1 MAEKQKKYEKPKNRK
16 GTILRLGRYMVQY
29 KYQVLLALGLT
40 VASNLLALMGPMLSG
55 YAIDAI
61 EPGVGRV
68 DFARVFYYA
77 ALMVLFYLVSSALSY
92 VLSVLM
98 IHISRKVVYKMR
110 EDVFTHLMELPVGY
124 FDTHQTG
131 DIISRISYD
140 IDTVN
145 TSLAND
151 LVQILTT
158 LITVVGAF
166 SMMVAISP
174 RLVLIFAFTVPLS
187 TLLTKLI
194 TGKTRPLFRLRS
206 RRLGELN
213 GFVEEMITGQK
224 TLKAYHQEENTIR
237 KFDAKNEEA
246 VEAYYR
252 AEYYGSVVGPTV
264 NFINNLSLTLV
275 SVFGA
280 LLFLAGKMRIG
291 SISSFIL
298 YSRKFSGPINEAA
311 NIMSELQSALAAA
324 ERVFN
329 MIDEPAETAD
339 GKNAAELGQV
349 RGDVR
354 LENVSFGYTKEQQI
368 IKNLNLRAPHG
379 KLIAIVGPTG
389 AGKTTLINLL
399 MRFYDVQ
406 EGHIFVDN
414 REIRDVTRASLRK
427 AYAMVLQDTWLFQ
440 GTVFENI
447 AYGRQGAALED
458 VVAAAKAAKI
468 HSYIMR
474 LPQGYDTVLTDEGTN
489 ISKGQK
495 QLLTIARA
503 MLLDAPMLIL
513 DEATSNVD
521 TRTEQQIQQA
531 MRKLMEHKTCFVIA
545 HRLSTI
551 QNADEILVV
560 NHGEIVE
567 QGTHGMLMEREG
579 FYYQLY
585 RAQFE

>member
-1 MAEKQKKYEKPKNRK
+1 MAEDQKKYEKPKNRK
-16 GTILRLGRYMVQY
+16 GVILRLGRYMMQY
-29 KYQVLLALGLT
+29 KFFLLSALILT
-40 VASNLLALMGPMLSG
+40 IGSNLLALMGPMLSG

-61 EPGVGRV
+61 EPGPGKVV
-68 DFARVFYYA
+68 FSRVFYYA
-77 ALMVLFYLVSSALSY
+77 GLMVLFYLFSSILSY
-92 VLSVLM
+92 ILSILM
-98 IHISRKVVYKMR
+98 IHISRKVVYQMR
-110 EDVFTHLMELPVGY
+110 NDVFVHLMELPVGY

-158 LITVVGAF
+158 FITVIGAF
-166 SMMVAISP
+166 AMMIAISP
-174 RLVLIFAFTVPLS
+174 KLVLIFAFTVPLS
-187 TLLTKLI
+187 ILLTKLI

-206 RRLGELN
+206 RKLGELN

-224 TLKAYHQEENTIR
+224 TLKAYHQEENTIQ
-237 KFDAKNEEA
+237 KFDERNAEA

-252 AEYYGSVVGPTV
+252 AEYYGSVVGPAV
-264 NFINNLSLTLV
+264 NFINNLSLAFI
-275 SVFGA
+275 SIFGA
-280 LLFLAGKMRIG
+280 LLFLAGQMSIG

-324 ERVFN
+324 ERVFY
-329 MIDEPAETAD
+329 MIDEPAEVSDRKEAVALSD
-339 GKNAAELGQV
+339 VK
-349 RGDVR
+349 GDVL
-354 LENVSFGYTKEQQI
+354 LENVNFGYTKEQMI
-368 IKNLNLRAPHG
+368 IKGLNLHAVPG
-379 KLIAIVGPTG
+379 KLVAIVGPTG

-406 EGHIFVDN
+406 SGHIEVDN
-414 REIRDVTRASLRK
+414 QEICHVTRSSLRK

-447 AYGRQGAALED
+447 AYGKQGATLEE
-458 VVAAAKAAKI
+458 VTNVAKAAKI
-468 HSYIMR
+468 HSYIKR
-474 LPQGYDTVLTDEGTN
+474 LPQGYGTILTDEGTN

-503 MLLDAPMLIL
+503 MLLNAPMLIL

-531 MRKLMEHKTCFVIA
+531 MRKLMENKTCFVIA
-545 HRLSTI
+545 HRL
-551 QNADEILVV
+551 
-560 NHGEIVE
+560 
-567 QGTHGMLMEREG
+567 
-579 FYYQLY
+579 
-585 RAQFE
+585 

>member
-1 MAEKQKKYEKPKNRK
+1 MAEDQKKYEKPKNRK
-16 GTILRLGRYMVQY
+16 GVILRLGRYMMQY
-29 KYQVLLALGLT
+29 KFFLLSALILT
-40 VASNLLALMGPMLSG
+40 IGSNLLALMGPMLSG

-61 EPGVGRV
+61 EPGPGKVV
-68 DFARVFYYA
+68 FSRVFYYA
-77 ALMVLFYLVSSALSY
+77 GLMVLFYLFSSILSY
-92 VLSVLM
+92 ILSILM
-98 IHISRKVVYKMR
+98 IHISRKVVYQMR
-110 EDVFTHLMELPVGY
+110 NDVFVHLMELPVGY

-158 LITVVGAF
+158 FITVIGAF
-166 SMMVAISP
+166 AMMIAISP
-174 RLVLIFAFTVPLS
+174 KLVLIFAFTVPLS
-187 TLLTKLI
+187 ILLTKLI

-206 RRLGELN
+206 RKLGELN

-224 TLKAYHQEENTIR
+224 TLKAYHQEENTIQ
-237 KFDAKNEEA
+237 KFDERNAEA

-252 AEYYGSVVGPTV
+252 AEYYGSVVGPAV
-264 NFINNLSLTLV
+264 NFINNLSLALI
-275 SVFGA
+275 SIFGA
-280 LLFLAGKMRIG
+280 LLFLAGQMRIG

-324 ERVFN
+324 ERVFY
-329 MIDEPAETAD
+329 MIDEPAEVSDRKEAVALSD
-339 GKNAAELGQV
+339 VK
-349 RGDVR
+349 GDVL
-354 LENVSFGYTKEQQI
+354 LENVNFGYTKEQMI
-368 IKNLNLRAPHG
+368 IKGLNLHAVPG
-379 KLIAIVGPTG
+379 KLVAIVGPTG

-406 EGHIFVDN
+406 SGHIEVDN
-414 REIRDVTRASLRK
+414 QEICHVTRSSLRK

-447 AYGRQGAALED
+447 AYGKQGATLEE
-458 VVAAAKAAKI
+458 VTNAAKAAKI
-468 HSYIMR
+468 HSYIKR
-474 LPQGYDTVLTDEGTN
+474 LPQGYDTILTDEGTN

-503 MLLDAPMLIL
+503 MLLNAPMLIL

-531 MRKLMEHKTCFVIA
+531 MRKLMENKTCFVIA

-551 QNADEILVV
+551 QNADVILVV

-567 QGTHGMLMEREG
+567 QGTHNELIDQRG

>member
-1 MAEKQKKYEKPKNRK
+1 MAEDQKKYEKPKNRK
-16 GTILRLGRYMVQY
+16 GTILRLGTYLMQYRYW
-29 KYQVLLALGLT
+29 VLLALLLT
-40 VASNLLALMGPMLSG
+40 VGSNLLALVGPMLSG

-61 EPGVGRV
+61 EPGIGKV
-68 DFARVFYYA
+68 DFSKVFYYA
-77 ALMVLFYLVSSALSY
+77 GMMVVFYLISSLLSY
-92 VLSVLM
+92 ILAVLM
-98 IHISRKVVYKMR
+98 IQISRKVVYQMR
-110 EDVFTHLMELPVGY
+110 EDVFTHLLDLPVGY

-131 DIISRISYD
+131 DVISRISYD

-151 LVQILTT
+151 FIQILTT

-166 SMMVAISP
+166 AMMLAISL

-187 TLLTKLI
+187 ILLTKLI

-206 RRLGELN
+206 RKLGALN
-213 GFVEEMITGQK
+213 GFVEEMITGQR
-224 TLKAYHQEENTIR
+224 TLKAYSQEENTIR
-237 KFDAKNEEA
+237 RFNSKNEEA

-252 AEYYGSVVGPTV
+252 ADYYGSVVGPTV

-280 LLFLAGKMRIG
+280 LLFLSGQMRIG

-324 ERVFN
+324 ERVFH
-329 MIDEPAETAD
+329 MMDEAAETAD
-339 GKNAAELGQV
+339 REDALALETV
-349 RGDVR
+349 EGDVL
-354 LENVSFGYTKEQQI
+354 LENVSFGYTKEQCI
-368 IKNLNLRAPHG
+368 IKHLNLHAAPG
-379 KLIAIVGPTG
+379 KLVAVVGPTG

-399 MRFYDVQ
+399 MRFYDVDTGQ
-406 EGHIFVDN
+406 ISVDHHAVC
-414 REIRDVTRASLRK
+414 DVTRTSLRR
-427 AYAMVLQDTWLFQ
+427 AYAMVLQDTWLFE
-440 GTVFENI
+440 GTVYENI
-447 AYGRQGAALED
+447 AYGKPGATPEE
-458 VVAAAKAAKI
+458 VTAAAKAAKI
-468 HSYIMR
+468 HSYIKR
-474 LPQGYDTVLTDEGTN
+474 LPQGYDTVLTDEGTS

-521 TRTEQQIQQA
+521 TRTEKQIQQA
-531 MRKLMEHKTCFVIA
+531 MRTLMEHKTCFVIA

-567 QGTHGMLMEREG
+567 QGTHCELMEREG
-579 FYYQLY
+579 FYYQMY

>member
-1 MAEKQKKYEKPKNRK
+1 M
-16 GTILRLGRYMVQY
+16 LF
-29 KYQVLLALGLT
+29 ALGLT

-77 ALMVLFYLVSSALSY
+77 ALMVIFYLVSSALSY

-166 SMMVAISP
+166 SMMIAISP

-187 TLLTKLI
+187 TFLTKLI

-206 RRLGELN
+206 RKLGELN

-237 KFDAKNEEA
+237 KFDGKNEEA

-329 MIDEPAETAD
+329 MIDEPAEMAD
-339 GKNAAELGQV
+339 SENAVELCQV

-406 EGHIFVDN
+406 DGYIFVDN
-414 REIRDVTRASLRK
+414 REIRDVTRTSLRK
-427 AYAMVLQDTWLFQ
+427 GYAMVLQDTWLFQ

-447 AYGRQGAALED
+447 AYGRQNATLED
-458 VVAAAKAAKI
+458 VVEAAKAAKI

-521 TRTEQQIQQA
+521 TRTERQIQQA

-567 QGTHGMLMEREG
+567 QGTHGALMERQG

-585 RAQFE
+585 QAQFE

>member
-16 GTILRLGRYMVQY
+16 GTILRLARYMVQY
-29 KYQVLLALGLT
+29 KYRVLFALGLT

-77 ALMVLFYLVSSALSY
+77 ALMVIFYLVSSALSY

-166 SMMVAISP
+166 SMMIAISP

-187 TLLTKLI
+187 TFLTKLI

-206 RRLGELN
+206 RKLGELN

-237 KFDAKNEEA
+237 KFDGKNEEA

-329 MIDEPAETAD
+329 MIDEPAEMAD
-339 GKNAAELGQV
+339 SENAVELCQV

-368 IKNLNLRAPHG
+368 I
-379 KLIAIVGPTG
+379 
-389 AGKTTLINLL
+389 
-399 MRFYDVQ
+399 
-406 EGHIFVDN
+406 
-414 REIRDVTRASLRK
+414 
-427 AYAMVLQDTWLFQ
+427 
-440 GTVFENI
+440 
-447 AYGRQGAALED
+447 
-458 VVAAAKAAKI
+458 
-468 HSYIMR
+468 
-474 LPQGYDTVLTDEGTN
+474 
-489 ISKGQK
+489 
-495 QLLTIARA
+495 
-503 MLLDAPMLIL
+503 
-513 DEATSNVD
+513 
-521 TRTEQQIQQA
+521 
-531 MRKLMEHKTCFVIA
+531 
-545 HRLSTI
+545 
-551 QNADEILVV
+551 
-560 NHGEIVE
+560 
-567 QGTHGMLMEREG
+567 
-579 FYYQLY
+579 
-585 RAQFE
+585 

>member
-1 MAEKQKKYEKPKNRK
+1 MAEDQKKYEKPKNRK
-16 GTILRLGRYMVQY
+16 GVILRLGRYMMQY
-29 KYQVLLALGLT
+29 KFFLLSALILT
-40 VASNLLALMGPMLSG
+40 IGSNLLALMGPMLSG

-61 EPGVGRV
+61 EPGPGKVV
-68 DFARVFYYA
+68 FSRVFYYA
-77 ALMVLFYLVSSALSY
+77 GLMVLFYLFSSILSY
-92 VLSVLM
+92 ILSILM
-98 IHISRKVVYKMR
+98 IHISRKVVYQMR
-110 EDVFTHLMELPVGY
+110 NDVFVHLMELPVGY

-158 LITVVGAF
+158 FITVIGAF
-166 SMMVAISP
+166 AMMIAISP
-174 RLVLIFAFTVPLS
+174 KLVLIFAFTVPLS
-187 TLLTKLI
+187 ILLTKLI

-206 RRLGELN
+206 RKLGELN

-224 TLKAYHQEENTIR
+224 TLKAYHQEENTIQ
-237 KFDAKNEEA
+237 KFDERNAEA

-252 AEYYGSVVGPTV
+252 AEYYGSVVGPAV
-264 NFINNLSLTLV
+264 NFINNLSLALI
-275 SVFGA
+275 SIFGA
-280 LLFLAGKMRIG
+280 LLFLAGQMSIG

-324 ERVFN
+324 ERVFY
-329 MIDEPAETAD
+329 MIDEPAEVSDRKEAVALSD
-339 GKNAAELGQV
+339 VK
-349 RGDVR
+349 GDVL
-354 LENVSFGYTKEQQI
+354 LENVNFGYTKEQMI
-368 IKNLNLRAPHG
+368 IKGLNLHAVPG
-379 KLIAIVGPTG
+379 KLVAIVGPTG

-406 EGHIFVDN
+406 SGHIEVDN
-414 REIRDVTRASLRK
+414 QEICHVTRSSLRK

-447 AYGRQGAALED
+447 AYGKQGATLEE
-458 VVAAAKAAKI
+458 VTNAAKAAKI
-468 HSYIMR
+468 HSYIKR
-474 LPQGYDTVLTDEGTN
+474 LPQGYGTILTDEGTN

-503 MLLDAPMLIL
+503 MLLNAPMLIL

-531 MRKLMEHKTCFVIA
+531 MRKLMENKTCFVIA

-551 QNADEILVV
+551 QNADVILVV

-567 QGTHGMLMEREG
+567 QGTHKELMDQKG